1 MYYKLILFVKNIISE
16 PVFITFSILFIGL
29 AIGKINI
36 KGFSIG
42 NTGIFFTGLIFGI
55 TGLKTSDFITVF
67 GLAIFMYVIGIQGG
81 VRFFNL
87 IGKKGLPYLLIALTL
102 SAGSLAG
109 SILMAHIFHSPPE
122 IILGIFTG
130 NLTSA
135 SSLSILM
142 EGGWKGK
149 MIAAYGIVYP
159 VGLALP
165 VIFVQIIPFI
175 LRKNLYKE
183 TIREKTREL
192 HNCLTSRKFMV
203 ENSDITGKK
212 LSETGIREKTG
223 ATLSKLRRKGRVII
237 PGPETVLKRGDIV
250 MAEGTEESLKLTN
263 ELLGNITY
271 DNMEIN
277 PLIETRQIIITNPS
291 VCETSLHELGI
302 SQNYHVVITKIWR
315 SGIEFAPKK
324 NFVLDIGDSIL
335 AVGKKKNLDR
345 LVRLLGKQEKRTG
358 EVDFLSMSFA
368 IAAGIIAGNI
378 HIPVPGVGIFML
390 GSSGGSL
397 LVGMVLAYF
406 RRLGFL
412 TGQMSPAARN
422 ILKELGLSLFMAGI
436 GEKAG
441 MEIISM
447 DLHSILFII
456 LSSIFIL
463 LLSMISMLYV
473 SYRYLRMN
481 LSNSLSCIAGALTS
495 SPALS
500 VISSATNSEEPDLIF
515 ASMYPVSLI
524 CIVLTSQLLAIICTI
539 T

>member
-1 MYYKLILFVKNIISE
+1 MIAFTLCAVSF
-16 PVFITFSILFIGL
+16 TASIL
-29 AIGKINI
+29 
-36 KGFSIG
+36 
-42 NTGIFFTGLIFGI
+42 
-55 TGLKTSDFITVF
+55 TS
-67 GLAIFMYVIGIQGG
+67 
-81 VRFFNL
+81 
-87 IGKKGLPYLLIALTL
+87 
-102 SAGSLAG
+102 
-109 SILMAHIFHSPPE
+109 HIFHFPSE

-142 EGGWKGK
+142 ESGWKGK
-149 MIAAYGIVYP
+149 MFAAYGIVFP

-223 ATLSKLRRKGRVII
+223 ATLSKVRRKGRIII

-291 VCETSLHELGI
+291 VHETPLQDLGI
-302 SQNYHVVITKIWR
+302 SQNYHIVITKIWR

-345 LVRLLGKQEKRTG
+345 LVQLLGKQEKRTG

-378 HIPVPGVGIFML
+378 HIPVPGIGMFML
-390 GSSGGSL
+390 GSSGGAL
-397 LVGMVLAYF
+397 LMGMILAYF
-406 RRLGFL
+406 RRSGFL

-500 VISSATNSEEPDLIF
+500 VISSATASEEPDLIF